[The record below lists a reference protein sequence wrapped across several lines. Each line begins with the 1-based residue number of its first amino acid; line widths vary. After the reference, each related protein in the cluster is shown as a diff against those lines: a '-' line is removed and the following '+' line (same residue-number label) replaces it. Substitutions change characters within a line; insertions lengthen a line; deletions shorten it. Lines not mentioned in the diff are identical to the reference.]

1 MSSGIKLGAPPS
13 DAHWDHEF
21 DVVVVGSGAGG
32 LTAAI
37 AAHDLG
43 QSVVVLEKSDQYG
56 GTSAISGGG
65 VWVPCN
71 HLLTAAG
78 ANDSHDDALAYLKA
92 ATRGMVAEERL
103 LAYLEHAPRMVR
115 YLEEKTCLRY
125 RAMPNYSDY
134 YPSLPGSKP
143 GYRTMDPLPFNAA
156 RLGDEFAHMRP
167 PQPGTLIAGRIT
179 MTAGEAHV
187 ILCKERGWITLFMR
201 RMARYWLDIP
211 WRFRSKRDRRLTL
224 GSSMVGSLRRS
235 MMDRNIPLWLN
246 TALDSLITDARR
258 VVGITAA
265 QNGKTIRIAAK
276 RGIILA
282 AGGFEHNQA
291 MRDEYL
297 PKPTRAEWTVTPPS
311 NTGDAIRAGQGVGA
325 QVALMDHAWWA
336 PTVFIMGREK
346 RRALF
351 VERNLP
357 GCVMVNRLGRRFV
370 DEAAP
375 YSEIVY
381 AMYADN
387 EKSKANMPAWLVFD
401 AEFRRKYPCGPL
413 LPGMVRPDK
422 SLPAAWAGTVYFKGE
437 SLDALAAQIE
447 VDANGL
453 RETVERMNQYA
464 VSGDDK
470 EFGKGSNTFD
480 RYYGDVNVKPN
491 PCLAPIAKPPFYA
504 MRIDAGDIGTKGG
517 LLTDEYA
524 RVLREDGQP
533 IPGLYATGN
542 TSAAV
547 MGPSYPGAG
556 STLGPAMTFGYIAA
570 HHLAGV

>member
-1 MSSGIKLGAPPS
+1 MSSGLRLGAPPG
-13 DAHWDHEF
+13 DVHWDHEF

-43 QSVVVLEKSDQYG
+43 QSVAVLEKSDQYG

-71 HLLTAAG
+71 HLLMAAG
-78 ANDSHDDALAYLKA
+78 ANDSHDDALTYLKA
-92 ATRGMVAEERL
+92 ATRGMVSEARL

-134 YPSLPGSKP
+134 YPALPGSKP

-156 RLGDEFAHMRP
+156 RLGDEFARMRP
-167 PQPGTLIAGRIT
+167 PQPGTLIVGRVT

-187 ILCKERGWITLFMR
+187 ILCKERGWTTLFVR
-201 RMARYWLDIP
+201 RMARYWLDLP

-224 GSSMVGSLRRS
+224 GSSLVGSLRRS

-246 TALDSLITDARR
+246 TALESLVTDARR
-258 VVGITAA
+258 VVGLVAT
-265 QNGKTIRIAAK
+265 QNGATVRIAAR
-276 RGIILA
+276 RGVILA

-311 NTGDAIRAGQGVGA
+311 NTGDAIRAGLVVGA

-336 PTVFIMGREK
+336 PTVFVMGRER

-357 GCVMVNRLGRRFV
+357 GCVMVNRLGNRFV

-375 YSEIVY
+375 YSEVVY
-381 AMYADN
+381 AMYSDN
-387 EKSKANMPAWLVFD
+387 QKSNANMPAWLVFD

-422 SLPAAWAGTVYFKGE
+422 SLPVAWAGTVYFKGE
-437 SLDALAAQIE
+437 TLDALAELNRGRCKRVARDCRADESIRRERRRQGIWKRQQQFRSL
-447 VDANGL
+447 L
-453 RETVERMNQYA
+453 RR
-464 VSGDDK
+464 S
-470 EFGKGSNTFD
+470 
-480 RYYGDVNVKPN
+480 
-491 PCLAPIAKPPFYA
+491 
-504 MRIDAGDIGTKGG
+504 
-517 LLTDEYA
+517 
-524 RVLREDGQP
+524 
-533 IPGLYATGN
+533 
-542 TSAAV
+542 
-547 MGPSYPGAG
+547 
-556 STLGPAMTFGYIAA
+556 
-570 HHLAGV
+570 

>member
-1 MSSGIKLGAPPS
+1 MRLGAPS
-13 DAHWDHEF
+13 GDAHWDHEF

-43 QSVVVLEKSDQYG
+43 QSVAVLEKSDQYG

-71 HLLTAAG
+71 HLLVAAG
-78 ANDSHDDALAYLKA
+78 ANDSHDDALTYLKA
-92 ATRGMVAEERL
+92 ATRGMVSEARL

-134 YPSLPGSKP
+134 YPALPGSKP

-156 RLGDEFAHMRP
+156 RLGDEFARMRP
-167 PQPGTLIAGRIT
+167 PQPGTLIAGRVT

-187 ILCKERGWITLFMR
+187 ILCKERGWTTLFTR
-201 RMARYWLDIP
+201 RMARYWLDLP

-224 GSSMVGSLRRS
+224 GSSLVGSLRRS
-235 MMDRNIPLWLN
+235 MIDRNIPLWLN
-246 TALDSLITDARR
+246 TALESLVTDARR
-258 VVGITAA
+258 VVGLVAT
-265 QNGKTIRIAAK
+265 QNGATVRIAAR
-276 RGIILA
+276 RGVILA

-336 PTVFIMGREK
+336 PTVFVMGREK

-357 GCVMVNRLGRRFV
+357 GCVMVNRLGNRFV

-375 YSEIVY
+375 YGEVVY
-381 AMYADN
+381 AMYADQPEEQRQHACVARLRRRIPPQISMRTAAARHGASRQITAGGVDWYSLFQGRN
-387 EKSKANMPAWLVFD
+387 SRRSCRPNRGRCERLTRDCRADESVRRERRRQGIWKGQQQFRSLLRRRQRQ
-401 AEFRRKYPCGPL
+401 AESVPR
-413 LPGMVRPDK
+413 
-422 SLPAAWAGTVYFKGE
+422 A
-437 SLDALAAQIE
+437 
-447 VDANGL
+447 
-453 RETVERMNQYA
+453 
-464 VSGDDK
+464 
-470 EFGKGSNTFD
+470 D
-480 RYYGDVNVKPN
+480 R
-491 PCLAPIAKPPFYA
+491 
-504 MRIDAGDIGTKGG
+504 
-517 LLTDEYA
+517 
-524 RVLREDGQP
+524 
-533 IPGLYATGN
+533 
-542 TSAAV
+542 
-547 MGPSYPGAG
+547 
-556 STLGPAMTFGYIAA
+556 
-570 HHLAGV
+570 